1 MKLYLILIIATLLA
15 KLLDF
20 YVLVF
25 IVLMLPVA
33 FLEKE
38 RFGINNYWS
47 LSVFILIPFVYIFG
61 INYTLPIFILAFA
74 EELFFRAYLMKY
86 YSNLTVSAMFV
97 IPHLILYP
105 DLHSFL
111 TFFPSMFF
119 GYIYSKTASLL
130 LSTVFHTLSNII
142 YEKFLPVLLPEHLE
156 NLLKM
161 PVV

>member
-25 IVLMLPVA
+25 IVLMLPLA

-47 LSVFILIPFVYIFG
+47 LSVFILIPFVYLFG

-86 YSNLTVSAMFV
+86 YSNLAVSAMFV

-111 TFFPSMFF
+111 TFFLQCFWI
-119 GYIYSKTASLL
+119 YIQQNRKFATFNCIS
-130 LSTVFHTLSNII
+130 HTIKHYI
-142 YEKFLPVLLPEHLE
+142 
-156 NLLKM
+156 
-161 PVV
+161 

>member
-1 MKLYLILIIATLLA
+1 MA
-15 KLLDF
+15 KLSDF

-25 IVLMLPVA
+25 VVLLVPLI

-38 RFGINNYWS
+38 RFGLSSYWN
-47 LSVFILIPFVYIFG
+47 LAVFTLIPTVYIVG
-61 INYTLPIFILAFA
+61 INYTISTFILAFS

-119 GYIYSKTASLL
+119 GYVYIRTKSLL
-130 LSTVFHTLSNII
+130 FSTLLHTFSNII
-142 YEKFLPVLLPEHLE
+142 YEKLLPVLLPEHLE